1 MIAYIIKRKNS
12 NIMVRSGRRGL
23 LCHSLDYAKRFTYL
37 EQAQKYI
44 DSLPDGDLYYPVK
57 IER

>member
-12 NIMVRSGRRGL
+12 NLMVRSGRRGL
-23 LCHSLDYAKRFTYL
+23 LCYNIDAAKRFTYL
-37 EQAQKYI
+37 AHALSYI
-44 DSLPDGDLYYPVK
+44 KSLPDGDLYYPVK